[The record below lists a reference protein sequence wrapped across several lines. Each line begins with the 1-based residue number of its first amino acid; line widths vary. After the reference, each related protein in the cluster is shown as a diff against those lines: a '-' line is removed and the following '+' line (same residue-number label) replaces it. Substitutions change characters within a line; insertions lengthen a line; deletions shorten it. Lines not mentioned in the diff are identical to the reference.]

1 MGLVVRCSAG
11 PWRVVKGAHGLC
23 LSEMR
28 GYQLDDGGE
37 RRPLKPEGS
46 GLEAAK
52 ATKRSGGQAHA
63 WQGPHWLEIRGAS
76 RWEST
81 VSNNAKGR

>member
-1 MGLVVRCSAG
+1 MELVVDVALVHGGCE
-11 PWRVVKGAHGLC
+11 GAHGFC

-28 GYQLDDGGE
+28 GYQLMMGGAQATE
-37 RRPLKPEGS
+37 AR
-46 GLEAAK
+46 EAAK

-76 RWEST
+76 RWSKVPRPE
-81 VSNNAKGR
+81 